1 MPPVISTSGGAHGA
15 CRGFLRR
22 YHTDRQTGL
31 GDGPHR
37 PQRVR
42 LRAEASRPSTPAV
55 AHNRAGCYWSRNPCG
70 HHLHDGVSARTPR
83 IGAVLET

>member
-15 CRGFLRR
+15 CRGFLHR
-22 YHTDRQTGL
+22 YDTDRQTGQ

-42 LRAEASRPSTPAV
+42 LRAVASRPSTQAV
-55 AHNRAGCYWSRNPCG
+55 AHNRAGCYWSRSRVAITCTMA
-70 HHLHDGVSARTPR
+70 SAPEHP
-83 IGAVLET
+83 A

>member
-31 GDGPHR
+31 GHGPHR

-55 AHNRAGCYWSRNPCG
+55 AHNRAGCYWSRSRVAITCTMA
-70 HHLHDGVSARTPR
+70 SAPEHP
-83 IGAVLET
+83 A